1 LLRFGGD
8 EGVLQAGPEEIVY
21 MSEKNGA
28 SRTWRYQ
35 DIENISSS
43 GPFQLTI
50 TTFERAKTHYGDLK
64 GFNFELKRPLEEDRY
79 NELWLSLNR
88 SKGLKIL
95 NSYRQN

>member
-1 LLRFGGD
+1 
-8 EGVLQAGPEEIVY
+8 

-64 GFNFELKRPLEEDRY
+64 GFNFELKRPLE
-79 NELWLSLNR
+79 
-88 SKGLKIL
+88 
-95 NSYRQN
+95 

>member
-1 LLRFGGD
+1 
-8 EGVLQAGPEEIVY
+8 
-21 MSEKNGA
+21 
-28 SRTWRYQ
+28 
-35 DIENISSS
+35 
-43 GPFQLTI
+43 LTI